1 MKLAILFGPMSMGP
15 RANFDFT
22 AVRTAPG
29 LTGTDL
35 GFTRISEE
43 LYRMGHTVDLIVPS
57 EQHAYLAGD
66 PVGDGMDVL
75 REPSGHYDA
84 AIAINEPDLLRGVDA
99 TVRTCAYW
107 LNDMSFNRAGF
118 DRYCDLFFS
127 PSQAHLEMVRDV
139 PGWKRVE
146 VSQQNPNGVELY
158 KFDASKWRVCEL
170 GCDPERYGTNI
181 PKIPG
186 RVVYCSSPDRG
197 LHWLLQEWPRIRR
210 AVPHATLCIY
220 YRLGKWIQDIVSAPY
235 PFPPIEALRAR
246 ALYINE
252 ALGRMSEGYGITV
265 HDSV

>member
-1 MKLAILFGPMSMGP
+1 MKIAVLFGHMSMGP

-43 LYRMGHTVDLIVPS
+43 LQAMGHDVEIIVPS
-57 EQHAYLAGD
+57 EQTSWQGK
-66 PVGDGMDVL
+66 PIR

-186 RVVYCSSPDRG
+186 RVVY
-197 LHWLLQEWPRIRR
+197 
-210 AVPHATLCIY
+210 
-220 YRLGKWIQDIVSAPY
+220 
-235 PFPPIEALRAR
+235 
-246 ALYINE
+246 
-252 ALGRMSEGYGITV
+252 
-265 HDSV
+265 